1 MSQQWN
7 PLQDLMVLQDR
18 MNRLF
23 EDATQRRNQADA
35 GAGDE
40 FERADWTP
48 ASDIYETESG
58 YLIAIDLPG
67 IDRQALEIDIDD
79 GRLVV
84 KGVRPVAESRQH
96 RSERPRGQRR
106 VAVVVHGRASH
117 SQRPDRLR
125 ARRRLRRARRRLRA
139 VLFRPRS
146 QGAERRAA
154 VDEAAVRRH
163 GLTTIRPA
171 RRYLMWRP
179 PSTRTL
185 SG

>member
-35 GAGDE
+35 GSGDE

-48 ASDIYETESG
+48 ASDIYETETG

-67 IDRQALEIDIDD
+67 INREALEIDIDD
-79 GRLVV
+79 NRLVV

-96 RSERPRGQRR
+96 RTERPRGKFLRTYSVPGSVDQANIAAEYKDG
-106 VAVVVHGRASH
+106 VL
-117 SQRPDRLR
+117 QIRL
-125 ARRRLRRARRRLRA
+125 
-139 VLFRPRS
+139 PKQTEQKPKKIDIKIS
-146 QGAERRAA
+146 
-154 VDEAAVRRH
+154 
-163 GLTTIRPA
+163 
-171 RRYLMWRP
+171 
-179 PSTRTL
+179 
-185 SG
+185 

>member
-23 EDATQRRNQADA
+23 EDATQRRNQTDA
-35 GAGDE
+35 AAGDE

-84 KGVRPVAESRQH
+84 KGIRPVAESRQH
-96 RSERPRGQRR
+96 RTERPRGKFLRTYS
-106 VAVVVHGRASH
+106 VPASVD
-117 SQRPDRLR
+117 QAKIAAEYKDG
-125 ARRRLRRARRRLRA
+125 
-139 VLFRPRS
+139 VLQISLPK
-146 QGAERRAA
+146 
-154 VDEAAVRRH
+154 
-163 GLTTIRPA
+163 
-171 RRYLMWRP
+171 
-179 PSTRTL
+179 RTEQKPKKIDIKIT
-185 SG
+185 